1 MGLLRFLFIAIAVLY
16 IVRIIARLLLPM
28 FFQKIVNKAQQ
39 QANNQYRQ
47 QQQPPRK
54 PEGSIRVDYVPHE
67 KRSSVPDSEGEYV
80 SYEEVK

>member
-47 QQQPPRK
+47 QQPPRK

>member
-1 MGLLRFLFIAIAVLY
+1 MGLLRFLFIAIAILY
-16 IVRIIARLLLPM
+16 AVRLIARLLLPM
-28 FFQKIVNKAQQ
+28 FFKSIVNKAQQ
-39 QANNQYRQ
+39 QANSQYQ
-47 QQQPPRK
+47 QQQPHK